1 MTMHEHLEPDDRA
14 RGKDGLVLSLKELDE
29 DRLLL
34 VFDDVRHSSSDPDLW
49 KQWCFF
55 THFAFDEESLE
66 KNEFSDE
73 QLKKVGLAVLCRLK
87 AQRTSLKE

>member
-1 MTMHEHLEPDDRA
+1 MHEHLEPDDRA
-14 RGKDGLVLSLKELDE
+14 RGKEGLVLSLKELD
-29 DRLLL
+29 DGRLLL
-34 VFDDVRHSSSDPDLW
+34 VFDDVHHSSSEPDLW

-73 QLKKVGLAVLCRLK
+73 ELKKVGVAVLGRLK
-87 AQRTSLKE
+87 AQRNTLED